1 MLRTTLGTLIC
12 AVSLLLSFHSAAHG
26 ELMVSEAKVR
36 TFLPAS
42 ESSVGYLTLMN
53 HSDHDRVLKKVEIE
67 TLGRVEIHT
76 HEHKNGMM
84 QMRKLEELQ
93 VPAHQTLVFQ
103 PGGLHLMLFAPSQ
116 KLVAGEQLKMTLYFA
131 DGDRVFT
138 QARIY
143 NLLEQSQDNNSD
155 EHQHH
160 HH

>member
-12 AVSLLLSFHSAAHG
+12 AVSLLLSFYSAAHG
-26 ELMVSEAKVR
+26 ELMVSKAKVR

-84 QMRKLEELQ
+84 QMRKRR
-93 VPAHQTLVFQ
+93 VTGSCAPNPGISTRWTTLNAICAKSET
-103 PGGLHLMLFAPSQ
+103 GS
-116 KLVAGEQLKMTLYFA
+116 
-131 DGDRVFT
+131 R
-138 QARIY
+138 
-143 NLLEQSQDNNSD
+143 
-155 EHQHH
+155 
-160 HH
+160 